1 MVGKKSV
8 KQMGAEFQK
17 ATKEAPVPSPRYKS
31 KILKIMKSEEMDNTI
46 ETIEEKYKKLVN
58 DYVSM
63 NANNVKIMNKKNV
76 KTYLMKDVSLQKYLV
91 DEMILAEPGKKKDLP
106 FANLFERRMN
116 NIVRNIVLV

>member
-1 MVGKKSV
+1 
-8 KQMGAEFQK
+8 
-17 ATKEAPVPSPRYKS
+17 
-31 KILKIMKSEEMDNTI
+31 
-46 ETIEEKYKKLVN
+46 
-58 DYVSM
+58 M